1 MRPGRLGRPS
11 RLSASADLC
20 AGASLRINQP
30 YQSGRCLF
38 TCYKHPLR
46 EGVGRWGVGGLD
58 YLPRRSLPRCLLS
71 PAAALV
77 SGQPSAASLVSEV
90 TNGAPAW
97 CLRGE
102 PCNGE
107 RDAGDAET
115 NRLPIQSRRSDPPQS
130 QHGCGGV
137 TPRLSI
143 SI

>member
-1 MRPGRLGRPS
+1 M
-11 RLSASADLC
+11 
-20 AGASLRINQP
+20 
-30 YQSGRCLF
+30 
-38 TCYKHPLR
+38 
-46 EGVGRWGVGGLD
+46 VGCVD

-97 CLRGE
+97 CCEESPVMEREMPEMLRL
-102 PCNGE
+102 
-107 RDAGDAET
+107 

-130 QHGCGGV
+130 QRGCGGV